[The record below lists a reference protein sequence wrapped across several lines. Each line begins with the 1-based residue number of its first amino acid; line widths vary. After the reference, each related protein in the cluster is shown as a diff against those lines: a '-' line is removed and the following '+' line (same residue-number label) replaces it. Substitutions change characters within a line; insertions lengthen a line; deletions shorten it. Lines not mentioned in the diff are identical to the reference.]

1 MMYPESNDGPRLSST
16 PQVDVSIVIPMRNEE
31 ENVLAVCAELV
42 AFMDDQRER
51 YEVVIVNDGSEDAT
65 GQLLERCS
73 SGDGRFTVIEFARR
87 FGQAAA
93 MDAGFQ
99 SARGKVI
106 VPMDGDLQND
116 PADIPGLVAQ
126 LDEGEGSD
134 IVSGWRRDRKDRWL
148 SRRLPSIVANRLIR
162 KLTWCD
168 ELNDFGCTLKAY
180 RREALEG
187 IRLYGEMHRFLPAL
201 CRWRGARLSE
211 RVVNHRPRV
220 AGESKYGIIRTFKV
234 LLDLMTVKFLGDYLQ
249 KPMYFFAKL
258 SFVTILMASVA
269 VGFAL
274 VQKFGYMT
282 EHGLPVMLNDSIF
295 ILFAMMMFLSS
306 IMLIL
311 VGIVAELMTR
321 IYFESQ
327 GRPPYRV
334 RRTWMGNE
342 KKREPKNESQ

>member
-1 MMYPESNDGPRLSST
+1 MYPDFNDRPKLSSSQT
-16 PQVDVSIVIPMRNEE
+16 IDVSIVIPMRNEE
-31 ENVLAVCAELV
+31 ENVKAVCSELV
-42 AFMDDQRER
+42 AFMNDRRER
-51 YEVVIVNDGSEDAT
+51 YEVIIVNDGSEDAT
-65 GQLLERCS
+65 GSLLERYS
-73 SGDGRFTVIEFARR
+73 AEDERFTVIEFARS

-99 SARGKVI
+99 TARGRVI
-106 VPMDGDLQND
+106 VPMDGDMQND

-134 IVSGWRRDRKDRWL
+134 IVSGWRKDRKDRWL
-148 SRRLPSIVANRLIR
+148 SRRLPSVIANRLIR

-168 ELNDFGCTLKAY
+168 QLNDFGCSLKAY

-201 CRWRGARLSE
+201 CKWRGARLSE

-258 SFVTILMASVA
+258 SFIAIAIACGSTI
-269 VGFAL
+269 FAT
-274 VQKFGYMT
+274 VQKFGYAT
-282 EHGLPVMLNDSIF
+282 EHGMPVMLNDSIF
-295 ILFAMMMFLSS
+295 ILFAMMMFLSAV
-306 IMLIL
+306 ILVL
-311 VGIVAELMTR
+311 VGILAELMTR

-327 GRPPYRV
+327 GRSPYRV
-334 RRTWMGNE
+334 RRVLKGSVRGKE
-342 KKREPKNESQ
+342 RE